1 MEHIGDRIKEAR
13 LKLGLSQS
21 ALAKR
26 ADVSQ
31 GTIGQLESGRNQ
43 SSGKIV
49 ELATALNVSP
59 EWLLYGKN
67 PPSIFSKPT
76 NVDNLDLFI
85 TSNDTNAA
93 LKKEFLKQNSFDT
106 DYIDFIKCKDESMS
120 PTISIFDDV
129 AFNRLDRIKHE
140 NGVFVIKRSS
150 GLIFIRRTI
159 LDSSQKWIYRCDN
172 LDKTRFSDV
181 DAIESDEILGRVIW
195 RGGINSFNL

>member
-31 GTIGQLESGRNQ
+31 GTIGQLESGRNH

-49 ELATALNVSP
+49 EFNVSP

-67 PPSIFSKPT
+67 PPSIFSKPSK
-76 NVDNLDLFI
+76 VDNLDLFI
-85 TSNDTNAA
+85 TSNNTNAA
-93 LKKEFLKQNSFDT
+93 LKKKFLKQNSFGT

-129 AFNRLDRIKHE
+129 AFNRLDKIKHE

-150 GLIFIRRTI
+150 ELIFIRRTI

-172 LDKTRFSDV
+172 LDKTRFFDV
-181 DAIESDEILGRVIW
+181 DAIDTWTSYSQRKTDMTHQPL
-195 RGGINSFNL
+195 